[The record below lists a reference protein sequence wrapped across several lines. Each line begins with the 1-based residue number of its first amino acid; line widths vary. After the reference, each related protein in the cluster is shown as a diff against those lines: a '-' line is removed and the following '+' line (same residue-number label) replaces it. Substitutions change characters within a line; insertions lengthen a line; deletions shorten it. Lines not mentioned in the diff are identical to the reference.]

1 MLTGSNKRY
10 LRSLANPLKPIVLIG
25 KEGLTD
31 TVFTSIT
38 DAFNTHELIKVSVLK
53 TCDTDLNEIAIEI
66 ARVNKCELVQKIGKT
81 LVFYKKAKEPKIV
94 F

>member
-10 LRSLANPLKPIVLIG
+10 LRTLANPLKPIVLIG

-31 TVFTSIT
+31 TIYASIA

-53 TCDTDLNEIAIEI
+53 SCDTDLNEIAIEI
-66 ARVNKCELVQKIGKT
+66 TRVNKCELVQKIGKT
-81 LVFYKKAKEPKIV
+81 LVFYKKAKEPKII

>member
-81 LVFYKKAKEPKIV
+81 LVFYKKAKEPKII